1 MVNTSES
8 KTERL
13 LNQLDHVKQTGQGK
27 WLACCPAHTDKS
39 PSLAIK
45 ETADGKMLLH
55 CFAGCPVTDIVAA
68 VGLEL
73 SDLMPDNTTYRKGA
87 KQPRF
92 NRYELFEMLAF
103 ESVILSLA
111 VRQLLNLE
119 DLDEA
124 DLVRVLL
131 AEDTINRI
139 VREVRL

>member
-1 MVNTSES
+1 M
-8 KTERL
+8 
-13 LNQLDHVKQTGQGK
+13 
-27 WLACCPAHTDKS
+27 
-39 PSLAIK
+39 
-45 ETADGKMLLH
+45 H
-55 CFAGCPVTDIVAA
+55 CFAGCHVTDVIAA
-68 VGLEL
+68 IGLEL
-73 SDLMPDNTTYRKGA
+73 SDLMPNNPTYRKGA

-139 VREVRL
+139 FREVG

>member
-139 VREVRL
+139 FREVG

>member
-139 VREVRL
+139 FWEVG

>member
-8 KTERL
+8 KIERL
-13 LNQLDHVKQTGQGK
+13 LNQLDHVKQTGHGK

-73 SDLMPDNTTYRKGA
+73 SDLMPDNTTYRKSA

-139 VREVRL
+139 FREVG

>member
-45 ETADGKMLLH
+45 ETADGKMFLH

-73 SDLMPDNTTYRKGA
+73 SDLMPDNTTFKKGT
-87 KQPRF
+87 KPPRF
-92 NRYELFEMLAF
+92 NKYELFDKLAF
-103 ESVILSLA
+103 ESLILSLA
-111 VRQLLNLE
+111 LRQLLNFE
-119 DLDEA
+119 DLNQTDM
-124 DLVRVLL
+124 LRVVK
-131 AEDTINRI
+131 AESIINEI
-139 VREVRL
+139 LNEVKL